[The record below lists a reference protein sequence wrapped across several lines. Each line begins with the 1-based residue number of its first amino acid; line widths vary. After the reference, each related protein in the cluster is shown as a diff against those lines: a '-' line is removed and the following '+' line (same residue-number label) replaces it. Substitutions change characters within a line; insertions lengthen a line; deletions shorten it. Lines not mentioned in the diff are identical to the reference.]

1 MDMNEREK
9 RLRQKQ
15 AQRRKNVLIMKCI
28 ISLLILIVVFLAVV
42 LIKDA
47 VIPGVKKQ
55 EENTK
60 KQQQEAQ
67 ADAGG
72 SVTADQTESTE
83 GSGSTEDQLLAA
95 ADVMAAQY
103 DYDGAIE
110 SAARPLLCIR
120 TARKCRMQLTGYQQV
135 KATVLHGISAGT
147 DHTRLFPHNDQGSD
161 AKAFDGDCKRS
172 RLQSGYDNN
181 E

>member
-103 DYDGAIE
+103 DYDGAIQ
-110 SAARPLLCIR
+110 SLQASSLY
-120 TARKCRMQLTGYQQV
+120 TNSQKMQDAVT
-135 KATVLHGISAGT
+135 GIS
-147 DHTRLFPHNDQGSD
+147 R
-161 AKAFDGDCKRS
+161 
-172 RLQSGYDNN
+172 
-181 E
+181 

>member
-103 DYDGAIE
+103 DYDGAIAAGLFSVYEQPENAGCSDGVSAGE
-110 SAARPLLCIR
+110 SD
-120 TARKCRMQLTGYQQV
+120 M
-135 KATVLHGISAGT
+135 HGISAGT
-147 DHTRLFPHNDQGSD
+147 DHTRLFPHNDQGSVQ
-161 AKAFDGDCKRS
+161 GIR
-172 RLQSGYDNN
+172 R
-181 E
+181 